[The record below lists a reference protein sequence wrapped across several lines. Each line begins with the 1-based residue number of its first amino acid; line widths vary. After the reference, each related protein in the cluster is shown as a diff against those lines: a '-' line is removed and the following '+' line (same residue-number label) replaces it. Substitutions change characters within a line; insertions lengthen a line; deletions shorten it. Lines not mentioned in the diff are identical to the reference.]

1 MKTKE
6 DDSSFSLYFVEL
18 AKAAQEFLKLDL
30 PNNSKQVVPTFS
42 SGLLNEH
49 PVGTIFYF
57 LTL

>member
-30 PNNSKQVVPTFS
+30 PSNSNQVVPTFT
-42 SGLLNEH
+42 SGSLNEH
-49 PVGTIFYF
+49 PAGTIFYF

>member
-18 AKAAQEFLKLDL
+18 AKAVQEFLKLDL
-30 PNNSKQVVPTFS
+30 PSNSNQLVPILT
-42 SGLLNEH
+42 SGSLIEH
-49 PVGTIFYF
+49 PAGTIFYF